1 MYMHAGMR
9 VARRIPGGRDVY
21 ACESCRQ
28 RTVPCINNCGAGIVA
43 RGVMMWEE
51 WLMSKSAPCSPAVPI
66 RACADSHADA
76 RARMRPHAHALS
88 GERAMALGR
97 PVLPHLRRHNRRSL
111 ACTLRSPT
119 PRAVACFAHAC
130 MPAMCRSA

>member
-1 MYMHAGMR
+1 MYMRAGMR

-51 WLMSKSAPCSPAVPI
+51 WLMSKSAPCFTGG
-66 RACADSHADA
+66 
-76 RARMRPHAHALS
+76 AHT
-88 GERAMALGR
+88 RVR
-97 PVLPHLRRHNRRSL
+97 
-111 ACTLRSPT
+111 
-119 PRAVACFAHAC
+119 
-130 MPAMCRSA
+130 MCRLAR